1 MTINYYL
8 LTMGDLI
15 VGPGSQP
22 ATQTQTQMATDPV
35 TGEPTTTTIDVPL
48 PLPSG
53 CIPCTQAQAETW
65 QSLEL
70 VNGVLQPI
78 PTASLVAT
86 AQAIQ
91 AAQLTTDCKNAI
103 TGGFVSS
110 ALGSSYTYPSTM
122 IDQHNLAASV
132 TASLLPNL
140 PSGWTTP
147 FWAMNNVG
155 TWSFMPHTAAQ
166 IQQVGL
172 DGKAWVVSC
181 QEKLA
186 GLNAQ
191 IAAAQTVA
199 AVQAVTWS

>member
-1 MTINYYL
+1 MTINYFL

-22 ATQTQTQMATDPV
+22 ATQTQIQVTTDFT

-48 PLPSG
+48 PLPPG
-53 CIPCTQAQAETW
+53 CIPCTQTQAETW

-78 PTASLVAT
+78 PTISLVAT

-110 ALGSSYTYPSTM
+110 ALGSPYTYPSTT
-122 IDQHNLAASV
+122 IDQHNLAASII
-132 TASLLPNL
+132 ASLLPNL

-147 FWAMNNVG
+147 FWCMNSAGVWNL
-155 TWSFMPHTAAQ
+155 TPHTAAQ

-172 DGKAWVVSC
+172 DGKAWVTA
-181 QEKLA
+181 QQTTLA
-186 GLNAQ
+186 NLLGQ
-191 IAAAQTVA
+191 VGAATTVA
-199 AVQAVTWS
+199 NVQAVTW

>member
-22 ATQTQTQMATDPV
+22 ATQTQTQVATDPT

-48 PLPSG
+48 PLPPG

-78 PTASLVAT
+78 PTISLVAT

-110 ALGSSYTYPSTM
+110 ALGSPYTYPSTL
-122 IDQHNLAASV
+122 IDQHNLASSV
-132 TASLLPNL
+132 IASLLPNL
-140 PSGWTTP
+140 PSGWTTVL
-147 FWAMNNVG
+147 WCMNSAGVWNL
-155 TWSFMPHTAAQ
+155 TPHTAAQ

-172 DGKAWVVSC
+172 DGKAWVTA
-181 QEKLA
+181 QQITLA
-186 GLNAQ
+186 NLLGQ
-191 IAAAQTVA
+191 VGAATTVA
-199 AVQAVTWS
+199 NVPAVTW